1 MKYRLPKAAVL
12 ELTYRCNHKCLFCS
26 CPWYAHNSSYPV
38 KTELDINQWKQA
50 ISRLYDSGVEVFSI
64 SGGEAILKE
73 GFEEILLHIR
83 EEGNKRGFNNVIT
96 LISNGLAMKEEY
108 LHLFKELNVHLSMS
122 LPGYTT
128 FKDHTGVD
136 NAEGVLSWF
145 RKAKEIGLNPT
156 VNVTVTKIN
165 YHELFETISL
175 GLINGASNILLNRF
189 LPGGRGLSYMDRLK
203 LNNEQLN
210 GMLDV
215 AEEVLELSNRRGS
228 VGTEFPYCVIKKP
241 GKYKRINI
249 GMKCAAA
256 KMFFVIGPAGEV
268 RTCNHSPKIVGNV
281 FNEDIISDIDYWND
295 FAQSN
300 YKPQQ
305 CKSCEEITNCDC
317 GCREVANILFNNYKE
332 IDPCILDLNK

>member
-26 CPWYAHNSSYPV
+26 CPWYAPNSSYPV

-83 EEGNKRGFNNVIT
+83 EEGNERGFNNVIT

-108 LHLFKELNVHLSMS
+108 LHLFKELNVHFSMS

-332 IDPCILDLNK
+332 IDPCILDLKK